1 VTGTRRALLVGSQTG
16 GLEGVEGDVER
27 MAAALAQQGFADLR
41 RCTGP
46 DASRDGILGAY
57 DRLIDDTRRD
67 DTVCFYYSGHG
78 NRAPNPG
85 YRPGNGTPPALQYL
99 IPTDDGPEAF
109 RGILSFELSRYLARL
124 TEQTRNVVVIL
135 DCCHSALMSRA
146 ARDKGLLPKA
156 APSRAGDATLAALLK
171 ATLAADALLNVESNP
186 WAVRLVAT
194 EAQSIAYERIDENG
208 QSVGAFTEA
217 LRQALSELPAGDQV
231 SWNAVM
237 LRAREL
243 VMSRIPDQRPGVE
256 GPGRRRVWAV
266 DEIRDQRPLALFFD
280 GGAGAG
286 ASVGVPLGGEAK
298 LRGGRL
304 LGVVPGA
311 TYGVMPADSDAYAP
325 ERALGTAVVEEVA
338 GSVARVRLEARPGA
352 AVGSAPVGAGLPA
365 FPLSVPFAKC
375 RVAVGGADVPAA
387 FSARLAASRY
397 LTPGGLPGD
406 EQAPSV
412 TAEPGALVVRDPE
425 GDVLLEAAL
434 AGEATSFDGVIDCLE
449 RVARAEDLRKMDPG
463 QLDATLDV
471 AVGRVV
477 NGQRVPVEE
486 GETVH
491 VGDRQFIS
499 VENAG
504 FAPVYVAVLGIDA
517 AHECQLLLR
526 RAPRGQRLAPK
537 DGVILGES
545 ASGALLGVELS
556 WPEGLPRDRPRRESL
571 IVIAAEEEQDFMLL
585 TTGSGTRGGARS
597 ALERRLQQIRAG
609 TPRARGDSG
618 GGAGDGGGTEY
629 LLRRIDYQL
638 DPARR
643 S

>member
-1 VTGTRRALLVGSQTG
+1 MAGTWRALLVGSQTG
-16 GLEGVEGDVER
+16 GLEGVEGDVEK

-57 DRLIDDTRRD
+57 DRLIDDARRD

-78 NRAPNPG
+78 NRAPNPS

-99 IPTDDGPEAF
+99 IPTDDGPAAF

-146 ARDKGLLPKA
+146 ARDKGLRPKA
-156 APSRAGDATLAALLK
+156 APSRVGDAALGTLLK
-171 ATLAADALLNVESNP
+171 ATSAADALLNVESNP
-186 WAVRLVAT
+186 YAVRLVAT
-194 EAQSIAYERIDENG
+194 EAQSIAYERIDESG
-208 QSVGAFTEA
+208 QPVGAFTEA
-217 LRQALSELPAGDQV
+217 LRQALSELPPGREV

-237 LRAREL
+237 LRVREM

-266 DEIRDQRPLALFFD
+266 DEARDERPLALFFD
-280 GGAGAG
+280 GSPAAF
-286 ASVGVPLGGEAK
+286 GGEAK

-311 TYGVMPADSDAYAP
+311 TYGVMPAGSDLYAG
-325 ERALGTAVVEEVA
+325 ERSLGTAVVEDVA
-338 GSVARVRLEARPGA
+338 GSVARVHLEARPGA
-352 AVGSAPVGAGLPA
+352 AAGAVPVGAGLPA

-387 FSARLAASRY
+387 LSARLAASRY
-397 LTPGGLPGD
+397 LTKGGLPGD

-412 TAEPGALVVRDPE
+412 TADGGALVVRDPA
-425 GDVLLEAAL
+425 GDVLLEVPLADAATGL
-434 AGEATSFDGVIDCLE
+434 DGVIDCLE
-449 RVARAEDLRKMDPG
+449 RVARAEDLRRMDPG
-463 QLDATLDV
+463 QLDATLDI

-477 NGQRVPVEE
+477 NGQRVPMEE

-491 VGDRQFIS
+491 VGDRQFLS

-504 FAPVYVAVLGIDA
+504 FEPVYVAVLGIDA

-526 RAPRGQRLAPK
+526 RAPRGQRLAPRE
-537 DGVILGES
+537 GLIVGEN

-556 WPEGLPRDRPRRESL
+556 WLDGIPRDRPRRESL

-597 ALERRLQQIRAG
+597 ALEQRLEQIRAG
-609 TPRARGDSG
+609 TERSRGTRGD
-618 GGAGDGGGTEY
+618 AGTGGTEY

-638 DPARR
+638 DPERR